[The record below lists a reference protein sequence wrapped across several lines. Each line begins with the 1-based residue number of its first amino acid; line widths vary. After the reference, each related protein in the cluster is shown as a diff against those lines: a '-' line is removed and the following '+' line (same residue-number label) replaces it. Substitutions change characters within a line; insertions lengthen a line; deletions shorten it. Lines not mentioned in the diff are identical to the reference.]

1 MAAACFGPI
10 TLRDVAALALLA
22 GMNASAG
29 ATAKSTTARIATSVL
44 ADSIAL
50 AGYGQEQGLKMLKN
64 ACVMMRD
71 AMMRLDDDT
80 RRRRTYCRVYNMAYV
95 ATRLISYIHRL
106 SLAYM

>member
-29 ATAKSTTARIATSVL
+29 ATAKRTTARIATSVL

-71 AMMRLDDDT
+71 AMMRLDDDSHEAQAYLLVHVG
-80 RRRRTYCRVYNMAYV
+80 TYMY
-95 ATRLISYIHRL
+95 
-106 SLAYM
+106 